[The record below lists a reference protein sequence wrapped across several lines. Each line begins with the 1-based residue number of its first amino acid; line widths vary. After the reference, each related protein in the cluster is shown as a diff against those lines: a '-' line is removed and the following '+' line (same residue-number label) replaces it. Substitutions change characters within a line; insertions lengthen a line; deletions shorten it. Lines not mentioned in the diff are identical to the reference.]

1 MPLFDPHAASAT
13 ANDDAEFK
21 LAARFWTVTLRLDV
35 GDQPYLL
42 TLRDGVIVSF
52 NPVTPPEAAQHDL
65 YIAAPES
72 DWRELLQ
79 PVPRPFYQ
87 DLMAARMRHNFTVEG
102 DLPGFNPYY
111 RAFNR
116 LIQLMRALAR

>member
-1 MPLFDPHAASAT
+1 MSLFDPRAVSVA

-21 LAARFWTVTLRLDV
+21 LAARFWTATLRLDV

-42 TLRDGVIVSF
+42 KLSDGMIASF
-52 NPVTPPEAAQHDL
+52 SPVTPPEDIQHDL
-65 YIAAPES
+65 HIAAPEA
-72 DWRELLQ
+72 DWRELLR

-87 DLMAARMRHNFTVEG
+87 DLMAARLRHDFTVEG
-102 DLPGFNPYY
+102 DLLGFNPYY

-116 LIQLMRALAR
+116 LLQLMRPLA

>member
-1 MPLFDPHAASAT
+1 MPLFDPHVASAA
-13 ANDDAEFK
+13 ANGDAEFK
-21 LAARFWTVTLRLDV
+21 LAARFWTATLRLDV

-42 TLRDGVIVSF
+42 KLRDGVMASF
-52 NPVTPPEAAQHDL
+52 NPVTPPEAGKHDL
-65 YIAAPES
+65 NIAAPES

-87 DLMAARMRHNFTVEG
+87 DLMAARLRHNFTVEG
-102 DLPGFNPYY
+102 DLLGFNPYY

-116 LIQLMRALAR
+116 LIQLMRLPAH

>member
-1 MPLFDPHAASAT
+1 MSLFDTRAASAA

-21 LAARFWTVTLRLDV
+21 LAARFWTATLRLDV

-42 TLRDGVIVSF
+42 KLSDGVIASF
-52 NPVTPPEAAQHDL
+52 SPVTTPEDIQHDL
-65 YIAAPES
+65 HIAAPEA
-72 DWRELLQ
+72 DWRELLR

-87 DLMAARMRHNFTVEG
+87 DLMAARLRHNFTVEG
-102 DLPGFNPYY
+102 DLLGFNPYY

-116 LIQLMRALAR
+116 LLQLMRPSA

>member
-1 MPLFDPHAASAT
+1 MPLFDHRAASAA

-21 LAARFWTVTLRLDV
+21 LAARFWTATLRLDV

-42 TLRDGVIVSF
+42 KLRDGVIASF
-52 NPVTPPEAAQHDL
+52 SPLTPPEAIQHDL
-65 YIAAPES
+65 RIAAPES

-87 DLMAARMRHNFTVEG
+87 DLMAARLRHNFIVEG
-102 DLPGFNPYY
+102 DLLGFNPYY

-116 LIQLMRALAR
+116 FIQLMRPLAR